1 MPATLSFP
9 SALFLIFAGAIP
21 LYFANKPRKPPLP
34 PGPPANPVLG
44 HLRIFPMHHVEEVLH
59 EWSQQYGDVMSFRL
73 PGRNIIV
80 LSSHDAAVEL
90 LQKRSALYSCRP
102 DMVVYELMGWV
113 PDLALMPYGQRFRKQ
128 RKLLGPAL
136 SQKACIPFRP
146 MQHENALLLV
156 HELLKDG
163 GENLDR
169 VLSKFTTSVVMRIA
183 IGHQVLSDDDE
194 FVKIASD
201 VGRAMNEGG
210 VPGITAVD
218 WFPFRQPLF
227 SVCSIASHKPKPTVQ
242 YMPSWFPGTHYVSV
256 ARHWRW
262 AIRRLFDYPF
272 EFVRTRMEEGTS
284 SVSFLS
290 KHLDVVDLAN
300 LSTDDIEDL
309 KGAAALIYSGGAETI
324 ARNLRQDEIDRVI
337 GEDRLPSFED
347 RESLPYVTSLVWGR
361 IVPLGV
367 PHRSTHDDIYRG
379 MFIPKGS
386 LVCANIYGMSLNNDT
401 YKNPSMFNPK
411 RFLSKSQGGDGEPV
425 FWDVFGFGRRICPGR
440 HLALET
446 LWIAITTL
454 LSALQIDRAKNA
466 SGEEIIPVM
475 EYDAGVASGLS
486 LIIAGSIP
494 LYFVNKSRKLPLPPG
509 PPTDPLI
516 GHLRIFPTKDQE
528 VVLYEWSRKYGD
540 VMSFRLPGQTI
551 IVLNSHEAAVELLEK
566 RSALYSCR
574 PNIVVYKLMGW
585 EPDVVLMPYGSRFRK
600 HRKLLGSALSQ
611 KACESFREL
620 QRDNTLLLVDQLLE
634 DGEDFDQHLNKF
646 TTAVILR
653 IAIGH
658 QVLSD
663 DDEFV
668 KITSDV
674 GQALNEGGLPG
685 GTVVD
690 WLPFLQ
696 HMPTWFPGTHYVG
709 VAQRWKWAIRRLY
722 DYPFDYVRR
731 KIDGGFSTP
740 SFLSNH
746 LQSVNIEE
754 LDGDDI
760 EDLKGATALMYVGGA
775 ETTWSAL
782 ANFILAMTLHPECQR
797 LAQEEID
804 RVVGQDRLPSFEDRG
819 SLPYVTSI
827 VQETLRWGRVIP
839 LGIPH
844 RSTQD
849 DIYRDMGGDGEPVF
863 WDAFGFGRRICPG
876 RHLAIE
882 SLWIAITT
890 ILAAL
895 NINRARNE
903 HGDEIIPIMEYNAG
917 ITSHLKPFRCEIA
930 PRTSGGG
937 AKLVREAARIIR
949 EGA

>member
-1 MPATLSFP
+1 MDYLASLSLT
-9 SALFLIFAGAIP
+9 SAL
-21 LYFANKPRKPPLP
+21 
-34 PGPPANPVLG
+34 
-44 HLRIFPMHHVEEVLH
+44 
-59 EWSQQYGDVMSFRL
+59 
-73 PGRNIIV
+73 
-80 LSSHDAAVEL
+80 
-90 LQKRSALYSCRP
+90 
-102 DMVVYELMGWV
+102 
-113 PDLALMPYGQRFRKQ
+113 
-128 RKLLGPAL
+128 
-136 SQKACIPFRP
+136 
-146 MQHENALLLV
+146 
-156 HELLKDG
+156 
-163 GENLDR
+163 
-169 VLSKFTTSVVMRIA
+169 
-183 IGHQVLSDDDE
+183 
-194 FVKIASD
+194 
-201 VGRAMNEGG
+201 
-210 VPGITAVD
+210 
-218 WFPFRQPLF
+218 
-227 SVCSIASHKPKPTVQ
+227 
-242 YMPSWFPGTHYVSV
+242 
-256 ARHWRW
+256 
-262 AIRRLFDYPF
+262 
-272 EFVRTRMEEGTS
+272 
-284 SVSFLS
+284 
-290 KHLDVVDLAN
+290 
-300 LSTDDIEDL
+300 
-309 KGAAALIYSGGAETI
+309 
-324 ARNLRQDEIDRVI
+324 
-337 GEDRLPSFED
+337 
-347 RESLPYVTSLVWGR
+347 
-361 IVPLGV
+361 
-367 PHRSTHDDIYRG
+367 
-379 MFIPKGS
+379 
-386 LVCANIYGMSLNNDT
+386 
-401 YKNPSMFNPK
+401 
-411 RFLSKSQGGDGEPV
+411 
-425 FWDVFGFGRRICPGR
+425 
-440 HLALET
+440 
-446 LWIAITTL
+446 
-454 LSALQIDRAKNA
+454 
-466 SGEEIIPVM
+466 
-475 EYDAGVASGLS
+475 SGLS

-494 LYFVNKSRKLPLPPG
+494 LYFIKKSRNLPLPPG
-509 PPTDPLI
+509 PPADPLI

-528 VVLYEWSRKYGD
+528 VILYEWSRKYGD

-611 KACESFREL
+611 KACVSFREL
-620 QRDNTLLLVDQLLE
+620 QHENTLLLVDQLLE

-696 HMPTWFPGTHYVG
+696 YMPTWFPGTHYVG
-709 VAQRWKWAIRRLY
+709 VAQHWKWAIRRLY

-731 KIDGGFSTP
+731 KIDGGFFSP
-740 SFLSNH
+740 SFLSKH
-746 LQSVNIEE
+746 LQSVNIDE
-754 LDGDDI
+754 LDRDDI

-804 RVVGQDRLPSFEDRG
+804 RVVGQDRLPSFEDRE

-849 DIYRDMGGDGEPVF
+849 DIYRGMFIPKGSLIFANSFGMSLDEERYKYPYSFNPKRFLPPDMGGDDEPVF

-895 NINRARNE
+895 KINRARNE
-903 HGDEIIPIMEYNAG
+903 HGDEVIPIMEYNAG

-937 AKLVREAARIIR
+937 ANLVREAARIIR